1 MTPVVTYLFV
11 PGDRPERFAKAMASG
26 ADRIVLDLE
35 DAVQPDQKAS
45 ARRSVLDAD
54 LDWQRVVVRIND
66 AASPF
71 FADDLKFLTQ
81 CQIGAVLLPKAET
94 PDMLMTVAA
103 SYGRTVELLPL
114 VETAR
119 GLANLPALLKVEATS
134 RAVFGHL
141 DFALDLGCS
150 TDWSSLLCFRAQM
163 VFQSRLANVLPP
175 VDGITT
181 DFKNADAARAD
192 AQAARLLG
200 FGGKLLIHPAQV
212 APVAAAFAPTLE
224 EVTWAKRVLAAIDG
238 QAGAVALDGKMID
251 KPVKEAALRILARA
265 KV

>member
-1 MTPVVTYLFV
+1 MTPAITYLFV

-45 ARRSVLDAD
+45 ARCSILAAD
-54 LDWQRVVVRIND
+54 LDWRRVVVRVND
-66 AASPF
+66 AASSF
-71 FADDLKFLTQ
+71 FADDLNFLSL
-81 CQIGAVLLPKAET
+81 CKAAAVLLPKAET
-94 PDMLMTVAA
+94 PDMLLKVRAA
-103 SYGRTVELLPL
+103 SGRMVELLPL
-114 VETAR
+114 VETVR
-119 GLANLPALLKVEATS
+119 GLANLPSLLGTENVS

-150 TDWSSLLCFRAQM
+150 TDWSSLLFVRAQI

-175 VDGITT
+175 IDGITT
-181 DFKNADAARAD
+181 DVRNADAARAD
-192 AQAARLLG
+192 AQAARQLG
-200 FGGKLLIHPAQV
+200 FGGKLLVHPAQV
-212 APVAAAFAPTLE
+212 VPVAAAFAPTLE

>member
-1 MTPVVTYLFV
+1 MTPAITYLFV

-35 DAVQPDQKAS
+35 DAVQPDQKAP
-45 ARRSVLDAD
+45 ARRSILDAD
-54 LDWQRVVVRIND
+54 LNWQRVVIRIND

-71 FADDLKFLTQ
+71 FADDLKFLTR
-81 CQIGAVLLPKAET
+81 CQAGAVLLPKAET
-94 PDMLMTVAA
+94 PDMLLTVAA
-103 SYGRTVELLPL
+103 GCGRAVELLPL

-119 GLANLPALLKVEATS
+119 GLANLPAILSTEGVS

-150 TDWSSLLCFRAQM
+150 TDWSSLLFVRTQM
-163 VFQSRLANVLPP
+163 VFQSRLANVLQP

-181 DFKNADAARAD
+181 NLKNADAAQAD
-192 AQAARLLG
+192 AKSARLLG

-224 EVTWAKRVLAAIDG
+224 EVTWAKRVIAAMDG